1 MSNNI
6 ITSLFWER
14 KGWARSIPLEYE
26 KIEDSKNYKEIKK
39 ISKISKKLKNEGKL
53 KGNETIKQET
63 QIIEDNMNMEEDN
76 NNNDND
82 DIQLPVFCEDV
93 KKYYTEKEDEEMNN
107 EDSKFP
113 DHFDEISE
121 DEVDDFTIHKT
132 DSIIVCGTAQE
143 DFSNLEVYIYDE
155 ENLNLYVHH
164 DIVLSSYPLCIE
176 WLPLKNNVKCNY
188 ALVGSFTPGIEIWNL
203 DILDVLEPE
212 VVLGKMNSKN
222 NNNITNSNLYHTDAV
237 MCLNLNINNPNFVAS
252 SGADGKILIW
262 DLNSNPNE
270 AKVCYNEHKD
280 KVQYV
285 KWNKKED
292 NLLISASYDKT
303 IKIFD
308 TRSNKS
314 VFNYTIN
321 NDLECLDWSQLDNY
335 SLLFSFE
342 NGRIQLFDLKMF
354 NPLAQFQGHNKEATS
369 VNFSPKIKSL
379 FTSVGRDG
387 KVKLWDSNKIINDN
401 NGDTIPTLILDK
413 YIKKSTG
420 ELFSCKFAD
429 DCENTLA
436 IGGSK
441 GELYIW
447 QLEESPIFC
456 SQYNIKYEDDFEISD
471 KYNNLNNKKKIA
483 NKKNKKKK

>member
-6 ITSLFWER
+6 ITSLFWVR
-14 KGWARSIPLEYE
+14 KGWAKSIPLEYE

-222 NNNITNSNLYHTDAV
+222 NIIDSNLFHTDAV

-342 NGRIQLFDLKMF
+342 NGRIQLFDLI
-354 NPLAQFQGHNKEATS
+354 PWL
-369 VNFSPKIKSL
+369 NFKDI
-379 FTSVGRDG
+379 
-387 KVKLWDSNKIINDN
+387 
-401 NGDTIPTLILDK
+401 
-413 YIKKSTG
+413 IKK
-420 ELFSCKFAD
+420 LQV
-429 DCENTLA
+429 L
-436 IGGSK
+436 
-441 GELYIW
+441 
-447 QLEESPIFC
+447 IFL
-456 SQYNIKYEDDFEISD
+456 QK
-471 KYNNLNNKKKIA
+471 
-483 NKKNKKKK
+483 